1 MQISELSDRSG
12 LTVQTIKFYI
22 REGLLPKG
30 SAVSATRSEY
40 DVRHLERLR
49 LISALREVGDL
60 PISAIQ
66 EVIEAVEDDR
76 VGMHEL
82 YATAQHAVGP
92 HVAAPHDPHWR
103 AAREDVDAI
112 VRELGWRVGDRAP
125 ARDLLAHAFVA
136 LRRLGFPITL
146 KDLRPYVKAAAE
158 VAEHEIGRVVE
169 GAPRARTVHSL
180 LVSTVLY
187 EQVLTSL
194 HRLAQEDASARRFG
208 RAVPA
213 PRASPAPDRA
223 HRPDPAPPA

>member
-40 DVRHLERLR
+40 DGRHLERLR

-60 PISAIQ
+60 PVSAIQ
-66 EVIEAVEDDR
+66 QIIEAVDDDR
-76 VGMHEL
+76 VGLHEL
-82 YATAQHAVGP
+82 FATARHAIGP

-103 AAREDVDAI
+103 AAREDVDAL
-112 VRELGWRVGDRAP
+112 VRELGWTVGDRAP
-125 ARDLLAHAFVA
+125 ARDLLAHTFVA

-146 KDLRPYVKAAAE
+146 RDLRPYVAAATD
-158 VAEHEIGRVVE
+158 VAEHEVGRVTS
-169 GAPRARTVHSL
+169 GAPRARTVHTL
-180 LVSTVLY
+180 IVSTILY
-187 EQVLTSL
+187 EQVLTAL

-208 RAVPA
+208 PG
-213 PRASPAPDRA
+213 
-223 HRPDPAPPA
+223 

>member
-40 DVRHLERLR
+40 DGRHLERLR
-49 LISALREVGDL
+49 LINALREVGDL
-60 PISAIQ
+60 PVAAIQ
-66 EVIEAVEDDR
+66 QIIAAVEDDR
-76 VGMHEL
+76 VSLHDL
-82 YATAQHAVGP
+82 FATTQHAIGP

-103 AAREDVDAI
+103 AAREDVDSL
-112 VRELGWRVGDRAP
+112 VRELGWTVGADAP
-125 ARDLLAHAFVA
+125 ARDLLAHTFVA

-146 KDLRPYVKAAAE
+146 KDLRPYVKAATE
-158 VAEHEIGRVVE
+158 VGEHEIGRVAE
-169 GAPRARTVHSL
+169 GAPRSRTVHSL

-187 EQVLTSL
+187 EQVLTAL

-208 RAVPA
+208 AR
-213 PRASPAPDRA
+213 
-223 HRPDPAPPA
+223 

>member
-40 DVRHLERLR
+40 DGRHLERLR
-49 LISALREVGDL
+49 LISALRGVGEM
-60 PISAIQ
+60 PISVIQ
-66 EVIEAVEDDR
+66 EIVEAIDDD
-76 VGMHEL
+76 GIGLHEL
-82 YATAQHAVGP
+82 LATTRHAVGP

-103 AAREDVDAI
+103 AAREDVDAL
-112 VRELGWRVGDRAP
+112 VRELGWRAGDRAP
-125 ARDLLAHAFVA
+125 ARDLLAHAFA
-136 LRRLGFPITL
+136 GLRRLGFPITL

-158 VAEHEIGRVVE
+158 VAEHEVGQVAE
-169 GAPRARTVHSL
+169 DAPRGRTVHSL

-187 EQVLTSL
+187 EQVFTSL

-208 RAVPA
+208 GA
-213 PRASPAPDRA
+213 
-223 HRPDPAPPA
+223 

>member
-40 DVRHLERLR
+40 DARHLERLR

-60 PISAIQ
+60 PVSAIQ
-66 EVIEAVEDDR
+66 QIISALDDER
-76 VGMHEL
+76 VSLHEL
-82 YATAQHAVGP
+82 FGTTQYAIGP

-103 AAREDVDAI
+103 AAREDVDAL
-112 VRELGWRVGDRAP
+112 VRELGWTVGDRAP
-125 ARDLLAHAFVA
+125 ARDLLAHTFVA

-146 KDLRPYVKAAAE
+146 RDLRPYVKAAAE
-158 VAEHEIGRVVE
+158 VAEHELGRVAE

-180 LVSTVLY
+180 LVSTILY
-187 EQVLTSL
+187 EQVLTAL
-194 HRLAQEDASARRFG
+194 HRLAQEDASSRLT
-208 RAVPA
+208 
-213 PRASPAPDRA
+213 
-223 HRPDPAPPA
+223 

>member
-30 SAVSATRSEY
+30 STVSATRSEY
-40 DVRHLERLR
+40 DGRHLERLR
-49 LISALREVGDL
+49 LISALREVGDM

-82 YATAQHAVGP
+82 FATTHHAAGP

-112 VRELGWRVGDRAP
+112 VRELGWQVGDRAP

-158 VAEHEIGRVVE
+158 VAEHEIGRVAE

-180 LVSTVLY
+180 LVSTILY
-187 EQVLTSL
+187 EQVFASL

-208 RAVPA
+208 PTVPA
-213 PRASPAPDRA
+213 PRTSPP
-223 HRPDPAPPA
+223 PDPAPPA

>member
-40 DVRHLERLR
+40 GRPHLERLR

-60 PISAIQ
+60 PVAAIQ
-66 EVIEAVEDDR
+66 RIITAIEDDD
-76 VGMHEL
+76 VSLHDLFGTTQ
-82 YATAQHAVGP
+82 YAIGP
-92 HVAAPHDPHWR
+92 HVATPHDPHWR
-103 AAREDVDAI
+103 AAREDVDSL
-112 VRELGWRVGDRAP
+112 VRELGWNVTDRAP
-125 ARDLLAHAFVA
+125 ARDLLAHTFVA

-146 KDLRPYVKAAAE
+146 TDLRPYVLAATE
-158 VAEHEIGRVVE
+158 MAEHEIGRVDDR
-169 GAPRARTVHSL
+169 ASRARTVHSL

-187 EQVLTSL
+187 EQVLTAL

-208 RAVPA
+208 TG
-213 PRASPAPDRA
+213 
-223 HRPDPAPPA
+223 